1 MKDKNTQMWIPLYVD
16 KWIFGSTRIELDP
29 AERSV
34 FIDLMAFG
42 AKDNGFIR
50 ANEITPYPHK
60 HLAGILNIEVSLLE
74 STLEKCKKF
83 NKITEEVT
91 GIYKLCNWEE
101 YQLSPRYINKVVDKE
116 TGEIISESK
125 FIDKICGYLESSKI
139 PFKREKVCDG
149 GRIDIYLETNPPI
162 IIEVKSTACAE
173 HIRSGVR
180 QLLEYGIAIP
190 KAILCIA
197 LPIEQKNEISGDINE
212 RLKKYH
218 IELLTISNF
227 SRQIAEIIRQKE
239 AIREDKRIEEKIIH
253 TTTAPDKLVADVV
266 DKSLPVNWE
275 NCRSDHQRFIAY
287 YVAKEMPELY
297 KNATQ
302 AQANGLFKRYGR
314 AASEVLSVS
323 GDIDTARAAF
333 DLGRAYFVQKGL
345 PWNLSTI
352 SKNIGE
358 FVNSVI
364 TNKRSIK

>member
-50 ANEITPYPHK
+50 ANEITPYPHTQ
-60 HLAGILNIEVSLLE
+60 LAGLLNIPIGLLD
-74 STLEKCKKF
+74 STISKCLKF
-83 NKITEEVT
+83 GKIEEPIA
-91 GIYKLCNWEE
+91 GIYKLCNWDKF
-101 YQLSPRYINKVVDKE
+101 QLSEDYKYRIS
-116 TGEIISESK
+116 TGKRTIPGAPVRHFSDSCPKKSEK
-125 FIDKICGYLESSKI
+125 PG
-139 PFKREKVCDG
+139 
-149 GRIDIYLETNPPI
+149 
-162 IIEVKSTACAE
+162 
-173 HIRSGVR
+173 
-180 QLLEYGIAIP
+180 
-190 KAILCIA
+190 
-197 LPIEQKNEISGDINE
+197 PIEE
-212 RLKKYH
+212 
-218 IELLTISNF
+218 
-227 SRQIAEIIRQKE
+227 
-239 AIREDKRIEEKIIH
+239 KRIEEKIIH

-345 PWNLSTI
+345 SWNLSTL